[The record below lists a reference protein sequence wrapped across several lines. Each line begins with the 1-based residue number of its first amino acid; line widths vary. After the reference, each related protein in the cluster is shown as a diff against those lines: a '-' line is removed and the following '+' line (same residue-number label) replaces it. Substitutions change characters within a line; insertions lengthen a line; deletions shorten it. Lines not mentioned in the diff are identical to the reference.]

1 MEHHNSCLNTKAALD
16 YVADQDPA
24 LIAPLLNALQALFPG
39 EDDLQGFLSDA
50 NNWVSSTV
58 LIRMYDEIK
67 RLLGREDVV
76 FDIGFQSVA
85 RQRLGYVQRIL
96 LFAFRD
102 HRRTLRRLQQ
112 INDRF
117 NRNKTVEVVQSHERG
132 AVVRLNWFKDL
143 PLSRDFCLMNQGVYS
158 AVPVIWNAP
167 PLQLKEHKCF
177 FKGDAYCEY
186 HLSWEQLSTLKRALL
201 KLVAPWKL
209 IKAALA
215 EMEQDK
221 TLLRNKYAEV
231 QRLNLDLKSQLDKL
245 LIFQQAGTALL
256 STLNFQELIHLIL
269 TRLIEVSVLDRAALY
284 LLDKEKGLFN
294 LAHGVG
300 VSDTEL
306 QAVKNFAVPVDRHSN
321 IVARV
326 AQTGEPEL
334 VDNVARSDINPEN
347 PLIKRFQPNAF
358 IALPLKV
365 HGRVVG
371 VLIGDCKNSSGEA
384 IAGEKDFLVNF
395 SNQIA
400 IAIQNADLYRKLKQS
415 EQQYR
420 RLVEN
425 AHEGIWM
432 LNDKGVITFANPR
445 LAQILNQRE
454 LLGRKIT
461 QLVPAAEKPTL
472 IKLLAQN
479 LHGEVVQRE
488 LEMID
493 PQGKPVAVIVSS
505 VPIMENGH
513 YSGSFA
519 MLTDIS
525 EQKRMEAH
533 LLHRQKME
541 SIGTMAGG
549 IAHDFNN
556 ILTAILGHSN
566 LLGHRLQGQENLKR
580 HVEIIESS
588 SMRAADLVQ
597 QILAFSRGTE
607 PESLKAVDL
616 NRLIG
621 ETSGLLESSLG
632 KEIKL
637 RLKLNPL
644 PTPILANAT
653 QIQQVLINLCLNARD
668 AMPQGG
674 AIVVATDRINLK
686 GPADSVY
693 GSLAVKPGEYVRLR
707 VADNGTGIP
716 QDELDKIFDP
726 FFTTKEVGKGS
737 GLGLAMVY
745 GIVKNADGYVHVE
758 SREKVGTTFD
768 LLFQPAEISERL
780 EVKATK
786 VSDLAGRETI
796 LLVDDETLI
805 LDLGREILGGYGY
818 TVLVAA
824 DGRQAMDVY
833 REKGHQIDLIIL
845 DLMMPKLDGIATYQE
860 LIALNP
866 DVKVIICSGY
876 GSRKL
881 VDNPVTIHLPRVD
894 KPFRPENLAKTIRTV
909 LAEA

>member
-1 MEHHNSCLNTKAALD
+1 
-16 YVADQDPA
+16 
-24 LIAPLLNALQALFPG
+24 
-39 EDDLQGFLSDA
+39 
-50 NNWVSSTV
+50 
-58 LIRMYDEIK
+58 
-67 RLLGREDVV
+67 
-76 FDIGFQSVA
+76 
-85 RQRLGYVQRIL
+85 
-96 LFAFRD
+96 
-102 HRRTLRRLQQ
+102 
-112 INDRF
+112 
-117 NRNKTVEVVQSHERG
+117 
-132 AVVRLNWFKDL
+132 
-143 PLSRDFCLMNQGVYS
+143 
-158 AVPVIWNAP
+158 
-167 PLQLKEHKCF
+167 
-177 FKGDAYCEY
+177 
-186 HLSWEQLSTLKRALL
+186 
-201 KLVAPWKL
+201 
-209 IKAALA
+209 
-215 EMEQDK
+215 
-221 TLLRNKYAEV
+221 
-231 QRLNLDLKSQLDKL
+231 
-245 LIFQQAGTALL
+245 
-256 STLNFQELIHLIL
+256 
-269 TRLIEVSVLDRAALY
+269 
-284 LLDKEKGLFN
+284 
-294 LAHGVG
+294 
-300 VSDTEL
+300 
-306 QAVKNFAVPVDRHSN
+306 
-321 IVARV
+321 
-326 AQTGEPEL
+326 
-334 VDNVARSDINPEN
+334 
-347 PLIKRFQPNAF
+347 
-358 IALPLKV
+358 
-365 HGRVVG
+365 
-371 VLIGDCKNSSGEA
+371 
-384 IAGEKDFLVNF
+384 
-395 SNQIA
+395 
-400 IAIQNADLYRKLKQS
+400 
-415 EQQYR
+415 
-420 RLVEN
+420 
-425 AHEGIWM
+425 
-432 LNDKGVITFANPR
+432 
-445 LAQILNQRE
+445 
-454 LLGRKIT
+454 
-461 QLVPAAEKPTL
+461 
-472 IKLLAQN
+472 
-479 LHGEVVQRE
+479 
-488 LEMID
+488 
-493 PQGKPVAVIVSS
+493 
-505 VPIMENGH
+505 
-513 YSGSFA
+513 
-519 MLTDIS
+519 
-525 EQKRMEAH
+525 
-533 LLHRQKME
+533 ME

-686 GPADSVY
+686 DPADSVY

-768 LLFQPAEISERL
+768 LLFQPAEVSER
-780 EVKATK
+780 
-786 VSDLAGRETI
+786 
-796 LLVDDETLI
+796 LVDDETLI

-909 LAEA
+909 LVEA